1 MNIQSLIDMLLLTH
15 MIIDSFDTSE
25 PILKLE
31 HFYGEKGHILDKCL
45 ILLSREI
52 FEYVQ
57 SHFDLKQIG
66 LIGGSSYCFPI
77 YAFEYKG
84 ELIGVYLAPMGSVL
98 CAGNIAECAYITGA
112 TKFVMFGS
120 CGTLDKEATKG
131 KFVIPTEAY
140 RDEGTSYHFMPPS
153 DFVKINNADKVEA
166 VFKKLNIP
174 YVKGKTWTT
183 DGFLMETVNK
193 VKKRKEEGCIVVE
206 MELAAC
212 QAVANHFKLELYDF
226 LQPGDV
232 LIEGDY
238 DNSLLHSANH
248 DLIKFEIGLKI
259 IEAI

>member
-1 MNIQSLIDMLLLTH
+1 

-31 HFYGEKGHILDKCL
+31 DFYGKKGHVLEKCL
-45 ILLSREI
+45 VILSREI
-52 FEYVQ
+52 FEYIQ
-57 SHFDLKQIG
+57 SQNNLKQVG
-66 LIGGSSYCFPI
+66 LIGGTSYRIPI

-84 ELIGVYLAPMGSVL
+84 ELIGVYLSPMGSVM
-98 CAGNIAECAYITGA
+98 CAGNIVECSHITGA
-112 TKFVMFGS
+112 SKFVMFGS
-120 CGTLDKEATKG
+120 CGTLDKEMTDG

-153 DFVKINNADKVEA
+153 DFIKINNADKVES
-166 VFKKLNIP
+166 VFKKLAIP

-193 VKKRKEEGCIVVE
+193 VKKRKEAGCIVVE

-212 QAVANHFKLELYDF
+212 QAVVNHFNLELYDF

-232 LIEGDY
+232 LIEGNY
-238 DNSLLHSANH
+238 DKTLLHAANH
-248 DLIKFEIGLKI
+248 DLFKLDIGLKI
-259 IEAI
+259 IEEI

>member
-1 MNIQSLIDMLLLTH
+1 MYNQR

-31 HFYGEKGHILDKCL
+31 HFYGPKGHVIDKCL
-45 ILLSREI
+45 VLLSDEI
-52 FEYVQ
+52 FRYLQ
-57 SHFDLKQIG
+57 SHYEFKQIG
-66 LIGGSSYCFPI
+66 LIGGSSYQYPL

-84 ELIGVYLAPMGSVL
+84 ELIGAYLSPLGSVL
-98 CAGNIAECAYITGA
+98 CANTIAECAHITGA

-120 CGTLDKEATKG
+120 CGTLDEATTSG

-153 DFVKINNADKVEA
+153 DFVKIGNADKVEA
-166 VFKKLNIP
+166 VFKKLSIP
-174 YVKGKTWTT
+174 YVKGKVWTT

-193 VKKRKEEGCIVVE
+193 VEKRKEEGCIVVE

-212 QAVANHFKLELYDF
+212 QAVADYFGYELYDF

-232 LIEGDY
+232 VIEGNY
-238 DNSLLHSANH
+238 DKTPLHGANH
-248 DLIKFEIGLKI
+248 DLLKLEIGLRI
-259 IEAI
+259 IEGI

>member
-1 MNIQSLIDMLLLTH
+1 

-31 HFYGEKGHILDKCL
+31 HFYGKKGHALDTCL
-45 ILLSREI
+45 VLLSHEL
-52 FEYVQ
+52 FAYLQ
-57 SHFDLKQIG
+57 SQYALKQIG
-66 LIGGSSYCFPI
+66 LIGGSSYKIPI
-77 YAFEYKG
+77 YAFEYRG
-84 ELIGVYLAPMGSVL
+84 ELVGVYLAPMGSVL
-98 CAGNIAECAYITGA
+98 CAGNIAECAHITGA

-120 CGTLDKEATKG
+120 CGTLDKEITNG

-153 DFVKINNADKVEA
+153 DFIKINNAEKVELI
-166 VFKKLNIP
+166 FKKLNIP

-183 DGFLMETVNK
+183 DAILMETVNK

-212 QAVANHFKLELYDF
+212 QAIANHFKLELYDF

-232 LIEGDY
+232 LIEGNY
-238 DNSLLHSANH
+238 DKSLLHAANH
-248 DLIKFEIGLKI
+248 DLLKLDIGLKI
-259 IEAI
+259 IEEI

>member
-1 MNIQSLIDMLLLTH
+1 

-31 HFYGEKGHILDKCL
+31 HFYGEKGHILEKCL
-45 ILLSREI
+45 VLLSDEI
-52 FEYVQ
+52 FEYLESQYEFRQV
-57 SHFDLKQIG
+57 G
-66 LIGGSSYCFPI
+66 LIGGSSYKTPI

-84 ELIGVYLAPMGSVL
+84 ELIGVYLSPMGSVL
-98 CAGNIAECAYITGA
+98 CAGNIAECAHITGA

-120 CGTLDKEATKG
+120 CGTLDDKATKG
-131 KFVIPTEAY
+131 KFVIPAEAY

-153 DFVKINNADKVEA
+153 DFVRINNADKVEA

-174 YVKGKTWTT
+174 YVKGKVWTT

-212 QAVANHFKLELYDF
+212 QAVANYFKLELYDF

-232 LIEGDY
+232 LIEGNY
-238 DNSLLHSANH
+238 DKTLLHGANH
-248 DLIKFEIGLKI
+248 DLLKLDIGLKI
-259 IEAI
+259 IEEI

>member
-1 MNIQSLIDMLLLTH
+1 

-31 HFYGEKGHILDKCL
+31 HFYGPKGHMIDKCL
-45 ILLSREI
+45 ILLSDEI
-52 FEYVQ
+52 FDYVK
-57 SHFDLKQIG
+57 SNYELKQIG
-66 LIGGSSYCFPI
+66 LIGGSSYHFPI
-77 YAFEYKG
+77 HAFEYKG
-84 ELIGVYLAPMGSVL
+84 ELIGVHLAPMGSVL
-98 CAGNIAECAYITGA
+98 CAANIAECAHITGA

-174 YVKGKTWTT
+174 YVKGKAWTT

-212 QAVANHFKLELYDF
+212 QAVANYFKLELYDF

-238 DNSLLHSANH
+238 DKTLLNSANN
-248 DLIKFEIGLKI
+248 DLIKLDIGLKI
-259 IEAI
+259 IEEI

>member
-1 MNIQSLIDMLLLTH
+1 

-45 ILLSREI
+45 VLLSREI

-57 SHFDLKQIG
+57 LHYDLKQVG
-66 LIGGSSYCFPI
+66 LIGGSSYRIPI
-77 YAFEYKG
+77 YAFEYNG

-98 CAGNIAECAYITGA
+98 CAGNIAECAHITGA

-120 CGTLDKEATKG
+120 CGTLDKATTSG

-153 DFVKINNADKVEA
+153 DFVKINNANRVEA

-238 DNSLLHSANH
+238 DKSLLHNANH
-248 DLIKFEIGLKI
+248 DLMKLEIGLKI
-259 IEAI
+259 IEEI

>member
-1 MNIQSLIDMLLLTH
+1 

-45 ILLSREI
+45 VLLSQEI
-52 FEYVQ
+52 FEHVQ
-57 SHFDLKQIG
+57 SHYNLKQVG
-66 LIGGSSYCFPI
+66 LIGGSSYRIPI

-84 ELIGVYLAPMGSVL
+84 ELIGVYLSPMGSVL

-120 CGTLDKEATKG
+120 CGALDKEITKG
-131 KFVIPTEAY
+131 KIVIPTEAY

-153 DFVKINNADKVEA
+153 DFVKINNSDKVESI
-166 VFKKLNIP
+166 FKKYKIP
-174 YVKGKTWTT
+174 YVKGKVWTT

-238 DNSLLHSANH
+238 DKTLLHAANH
-248 DLIKFEIGLKI
+248 DLMKLEIGLKI
-259 IEAI
+259 IEEI

>member
-1 MNIQSLIDMLLLTH
+1 

-31 HFYGEKGHILDKCL
+31 HFYGEKGHVLDKCL
-45 ILLSREI
+45 VILSREI
-52 FEYVQ
+52 FAYIQ
-57 SHFDLKQIG
+57 SHYDLKQVG
-66 LIGGSSYCFPI
+66 LIGGSSYCVPI

-84 ELIGVYLAPMGSVL
+84 ETIGVYLSPMGSVL

-120 CGTLDKEATKG
+120 CGALDKEFTKG
-131 KFVIPTEAY
+131 KFVIPTQAY

-153 DFVKINNADKVEA
+153 DFVDIHNADKVEA
-166 VFKKLNIP
+166 IFKKLNVP
-174 YVKGKTWTT
+174 YVKGKVWTT

-193 VKKRKEEGCIVVE
+193 VKKRREEGCIVVE

-232 LIEGDY
+232 LIPGDY
-238 DNSLLHSANH
+238 DKSLLHSANH
-248 DLIKFEIGLKI
+248 DLFKLDIGLKI
-259 IEAI
+259 IEEI

>member
-1 MNIQSLIDMLLLTH
+1 

-52 FEYVQ
+52 FEHVQ
-57 SHFDLKQIG
+57 SHFDLKQVG
-66 LIGGSSYCFPI
+66 LIGGSSYRFPI

-112 TKFVMFGS
+112 TKFV
-120 CGTLDKEATKG
+120 
-131 KFVIPTEAY
+131 IPTEAY

-153 DFVKINNADKVEA
+153 DFIKINNADKVEA

-174 YVKGKTWTT
+174 YVKGKAWTT
-183 DGFLMETVNK
+183 DGILMETVNK

-226 LQPGDV
+226 LQPGDA

-238 DNSLLHSANH
+238 DKSLLHSANH
-248 DLIKFEIGLKI
+248 DLIKLEIGLKI

>member
-1 MNIQSLIDMLLLTH
+1 

-31 HFYGEKGHILDKCL
+31 HFYGPKGHMIDKCL
-45 ILLSREI
+45 ILLSDEI
-52 FEYVQ
+52 FDYVK
-57 SHFDLKQIG
+57 SNYELKQIG
-66 LIGGSSYCFPI
+66 LIGGSSYHFPI
-77 YAFEYKG
+77 HAFEYKG
-84 ELIGVYLAPMGSVL
+84 ELIGVYLSPMGSVL
-98 CAGNIAECAYITGA
+98 CAGNIAECAHITGA

-120 CGTLDKEATKG
+120 CGTLDKEATKE

-153 DFVKINNADKVEA
+153 DFVKINNADKVEE
-166 VFKKLNIP
+166 VFKKINIP
-174 YVKGKTWTT
+174 YVKGKARTT

-226 LQPGDV
+226 LQPGDA
-232 LIEGDY
+232 LIEGNY
-238 DNSLLHSANH
+238 DKTLLHAAND
-248 DLIKFEIGLKI
+248 DLIKLEIGLKI
-259 IEAI
+259 IEEI

>member
-1 MNIQSLIDMLLLTH
+1 

-45 ILLSREI
+45 VILSREI
-52 FEYVQ
+52 FDYIQ
-57 SHFDLKQIG
+57 LHYDLKQVG
-66 LIGGSSYCFPI
+66 LIGGSSYRIPI

-84 ELIGVYLAPMGSVL
+84 ELIGVYLSSMGSVL

-120 CGTLDKEATKG
+120 CGTLDKEVTKG

-153 DFVKINNADKVEA
+153 DFVKINNADKVES

-174 YVKGKTWTT
+174 YVKGKAWTT

-193 VKKRKEEGCIVVE
+193 VKKRKEEGCIAVE
-206 MELAAC
+206 MELAGV
-212 QAVANHFKLELYDF
+212 QALCDFYGLTLYDF
-226 LQPGDV
+226 LEAGDV
-232 LIEGDY
+232 LSDSSY
-238 DNSLLHSANH
+238 DINGLHAANH
-248 DLIKFEIGLKI
+248 DLGKLYLALEIATMI
-259 IEAI
+259 